1 MAKYRCTLCGYEF
14 EGELTKDF
22 VCPECGA
29 PAEDFELV
37 VEEEKAA
44 PAAEVK
50 AEKAAPSQAS
60 KPHSH
65 VQEKTGVPQNAQPAE
80 STKKNPAKDT
90 SKHYHPRDMK

>member
-1 MAKYRCTLCGYEF
+1 MKLRNL
-14 EGELTKDF
+14 L
-22 VCPECGA
+22 
-29 PAEDFELV
+29 PAMILAAIAALSTSTYA
-37 VEEEKAA
+37 EEKAA